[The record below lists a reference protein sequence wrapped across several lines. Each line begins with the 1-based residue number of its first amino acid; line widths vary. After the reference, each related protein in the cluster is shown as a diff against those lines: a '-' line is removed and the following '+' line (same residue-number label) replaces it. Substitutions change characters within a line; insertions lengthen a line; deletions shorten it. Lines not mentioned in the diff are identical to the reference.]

1 MRKLP
6 QKSCIFAE
14 MMKRLHTV
22 LLLIAFCLM
31 SACNDISSE
40 QSLLDTAES
49 LLDTHADSARSLLDS
64 IRSQIEQKNVRR
76 LTMRYRL
83 LMASALNKTYGQLP
97 SDTTFSEVVRY
108 YDHHGNSNERMRA
121 HYLLGCIYRD
131 MGEAPQAIQCYQDA
145 TEYAD
150 TLRANCD
157 YNTLFRI
164 YAQMADV
171 YAKQFLT
178 EEALIAQQK
187 TMLYAKKAHDIYHY
201 IHAYELTLNSYN
213 IMDDTAMI
221 VHVTNESHRLF
232 MANGMPQHAANVYPS
247 LIRLYLDHSEYEKAK
262 PLMDEFEK
270 ESGLFDDDGNII
282 NPRRTNYYYSKG
294 LYYMG
299 VHRVDSAEYFF
310 RKLLSCSVNDYASYK
325 GLLAVYQA
333 KHNQDSIVK
342 YANLCERG
350 LENMLENIQMEA
362 TKQVTAMYNYNRVQ
376 DQVNKK
382 EQEVRRIKII
392 IGVSLLLTCLIAVYV
407 YVYIRKNRKRVLA
420 QINQLNTNYL
430 EAMNDVDRA
439 KADMAAMQADYT
451 LFVCNKEK
459 DIAELEQKVAQ
470 YQSQIDSLN
479 SSEREEAL
487 LSSIP
492 VEAFRKFTYPQQP
505 LPHKSDWLQLTRI
518 VKQSLPTFYAKVS
531 QENLL
536 SPLQLRTSL
545 LTRLKFTNSE
555 ISILLNITPQQVTNT
570 KTAINEKLFGQKTAT
585 TLMANLKS
593 L

>member
-1 MRKLP
+1 MLP
-6 QKSCIFAE
+6 QKSCIFAC

-40 QSLLDTAES
+40 QSMLDTAES

-64 IRSQIEQKNVRR
+64 IRPQVEQKNVRR

-97 SDTTFSEVVRY
+97 SDTAFSEVVRY
-108 YDHHGNSNERMRA
+108 YDHHGNSNERMRV

-187 TMLYAKKAHDIYHY
+187 TMHYAKKAHDIYHY

-262 PLMDEFEK
+262 PLMDVFEK
-270 ESGLFDDDGNII
+270 ESGLFDEDGNII
-282 NPRRTNYYYSKG
+282 NPRRTNYYNSKG

-299 VHRVDSAEYFF
+299 IHRVDSAEYFF

-376 DQVNKK
+376 NQVNKK

-407 YVYIRKNRKRVLA
+407 YVHIRKNRKRSLA

-430 EAMNDVDRA
+430 EAMNEVDRA
-439 KADMAAMQADYT
+439 KADMAAIQADYT

>member
-1 MRKLP
+1 
-6 QKSCIFAE
+6 

-40 QSLLDTAES
+40 QSMLDTAES

-64 IRSQIEQKNVRR
+64 IRPQVEQKNVRR

-97 SDTTFSEVVRY
+97 SDTAFSEVVRY
-108 YDHHGNSNERMRA
+108 YDHHGNSNERMQA

-150 TLRANCD
+150 TLHADCD

-187 TMLYAKKAHDIYHY
+187 TMHYAKKAHDIYHY

-282 NPRRTNYYYSKG
+282 NPRRTNYYNSKG

-299 VHRVDSAEYFF
+299 IHRVDSAEYFF

-376 DQVNKK
+376 NQVNKK
-382 EQEVRRIKII
+382 EQEVRRIKAII
-392 IGVSLLLTCLIAVYV
+392 CVSLLLTCLIAVYV
-407 YVYIRKNRKRVLA
+407 YVHIRKNRKRSLA

-430 EAMNDVDRA
+430 EAMNEVDRA

-487 LSSIP
+487 LSSNP
-492 VEAFRKFTYPQQP
+492 VETFRKFTYPLQP

-518 VKQSLPTFYAKVS
+518 VRQSLPTFYAKVA

-536 SPLQLRTSL
+536 SPLQLRTCL

>member
-1 MRKLP
+1 MLP
-6 QKSCIFAE
+6 QKSCIFAD
-14 MMKRLHTV
+14 MMKRLYTV

-40 QSLLDTAES
+40 QSMLDTAES

-64 IRSQIEQKNVRR
+64 IRPQVEQKNVRR

-97 SDTTFSEVVRY
+97 SDTAFSEVVRY

-187 TMLYAKKAHDIYHY
+187 TMHYAKKAHDIYHY

-262 PLMDEFEK
+262 PLMDVFEK
-270 ESGLFDDDGNII
+270 ESGLFDEDGNII
-282 NPRRTNYYYSKG
+282 NPRRTNYYNSKG

-299 VHRVDSAEYFF
+299 IHRVDSAEYFF

-376 DQVNKK
+376 NQVNKK
-382 EQEVRRIKII
+382 EQEVRRIKAII
-392 IGVSLLLTCLIAVYV
+392 CVSLLLTCLIAVYV
-407 YVYIRKNRKRVLA
+407 YVHIRKNRKRSLA

-430 EAMNDVDRA
+430 EAMNEVDRA

-487 LSSIP
+487 LSSNP
-492 VEAFRKFTYPQQP
+492 VETFRKFTYPLQP

-518 VKQSLPTFYAKVS
+518 VRQSLPTFYAKVA

-536 SPLQLRTSL
+536 SPLQLRTCL

>member
-1 MRKLP
+1 
-6 QKSCIFAE
+6 
-14 MMKRLHTV
+14 MMKRLYTV

-40 QSLLDTAES
+40 QSMLDTAES

-64 IRSQIEQKNVRR
+64 IRPQVEQKNVRR

-97 SDTTFSEVVRY
+97 SDTAFSEVVRY

-187 TMLYAKKAHDIYHY
+187 TMHYAKKAHDIYHY

-262 PLMDEFEK
+262 PLMDVFEK
-270 ESGLFDDDGNII
+270 ESGLFDEDGNII
-282 NPRRTNYYYSKG
+282 NPRRTNYYNSKG

-299 VHRVDSAEYFF
+299 IHRVDSAEYFF

-342 YANLCERG
+342 YANLCERE

-376 DQVNKK
+376 NQVNKK
-382 EQEVRRIKII
+382 EQEVRRIKTII
-392 IGVSLLLTCLIAVYV
+392 CVSLLLTCLIAVYV
-407 YVYIRKNRKRVLA
+407 YVHIRKNRKRSLA

-430 EAMNDVDRA
+430 EAMNEVDRA
-439 KADMAAMQADYT
+439 KADMAAIQADYT

-487 LSSIP
+487 LSSNP
-492 VEAFRKFTYPQQP
+492 VETFRKFTYPLQP

-518 VKQSLPTFYAKVS
+518 VRQSLPTFYAKVA

-536 SPLQLRTSL
+536 SPLQLRTCL

-585 TLMANLKS
+585 TLMENLKS

>member
-1 MRKLP
+1 
-6 QKSCIFAE
+6 
-14 MMKRLHTV
+14 
-22 LLLIAFCLM
+22 M

-40 QSLLDTAES
+40 QSMLDTAES

-64 IRSQIEQKNVRR
+64 IRPQVEQKNVRR

-97 SDTTFSEVVRY
+97 SDTAFSEVVRY
-108 YDHHGNSNERMRA
+108 YDHHGNSNERMRV

-187 TMLYAKKAHDIYHY
+187 TMHYAKKAHDIYHY

-262 PLMDEFEK
+262 PLMDVFEK
-270 ESGLFDDDGNII
+270 ESGLFDEDGNII
-282 NPRRTNYYYSKG
+282 NPRRTNYYNSKG

-299 VHRVDSAEYFF
+299 IHRVDSAEYFF

-376 DQVNKK
+376 NQVNKK

-407 YVYIRKNRKRVLA
+407 YVHIRKNRKRSLA

-430 EAMNDVDRA
+430 EAMNEVDRA
-439 KADMAAMQADYT
+439 KADMAAIQADYT

-487 LSSIP
+487 LSSNP
-492 VEAFRKFTYPQQP
+492 VETFRKFTYPLQP

-518 VKQSLPTFYAKVS
+518 VRQSLPTFYAKVA

-536 SPLQLRTSL
+536 SPLQLRTCL

>member
-1 MRKLP
+1 M
-6 QKSCIFAE
+6 
-14 MMKRLHTV
+14 
-22 LLLIAFCLM
+22 
-31 SACNDISSE
+31 
-40 QSLLDTAES
+40 LDTAES

-64 IRSQIEQKNVRR
+64 IRPQVEQKNVRR

-97 SDTTFSEVVRY
+97 SDTAFSEVVRY

-262 PLMDEFEK
+262 PLMDVFEK
-270 ESGLFDDDGNII
+270 ESGLFDEDGNII
-282 NPRRTNYYYSKG
+282 NPRRTNYYNSKG

-299 VHRVDSAEYFF
+299 IHRVDSAEYFF

-376 DQVNKK
+376 NQVNKK

-407 YVYIRKNRKRVLA
+407 YVHIRKNRKRSLA

-430 EAMNDVDRA
+430 EAMNEVDRA
-439 KADMAAMQADYT
+439 KADMAAIQADYT

-487 LSSIP
+487 LSSNP
-492 VEAFRKFTYPQQP
+492 VETFRKFTYPLQP

-518 VKQSLPTFYAKVS
+518 VRQSLPTFYAKVA

-536 SPLQLRTSL
+536 SPLQLRTCL

>member
-1 MRKLP
+1 MMR
-6 QKSCIFAE
+6 
-14 MMKRLHTV
+14 MMKLLYTV

-40 QSLLDTAES
+40 QAVLDTAES
-49 LLDTHADSARSLLDS
+49 LLDAHADSARSLLDS
-64 IRSQIEQKNVRR
+64 IRPQVEQKNVRW

-97 SDTTFSEVVRY
+97 SDTTFSEVVSY
-108 YDHHGNSNERMRA
+108 YDHHGNSNERMQA

-150 TLRANCD
+150 TLRADCD

-171 YAKQFLT
+171 YGKQFLPV
-178 EEALIAQQK
+178 EALIAQQK
-187 TMLYAKKAHDIYHY
+187 TMHYAPKARNLYQY

-213 IMDDTAMI
+213 MMGDTAMI

-247 LIRLYLDHSEYEKAK
+247 LIRLYLDRSEYEKAK

-270 ESGLFDDDGNII
+270 ESGLFDEDGNIM

-310 RKLLSCSVNDYASYK
+310 RKLLSSSVNDYASYK
-325 GLLAVYQA
+325 GLLSVYQA
-333 KHNQDSIVK
+333 RHNQDSIVK
-342 YANLCERG
+342 YANLCESG
-350 LENMLENIQMEA
+350 LENMLENTQMEA
-362 TKQVTAMYNYNRVQ
+362 TKQVSAMYNYNRVQ
-376 DQVNKK
+376 NQVYKK
-382 EQEVRRIKII
+382 EQEVRRIKTII
-392 IGVSLLLTCLIAVYV
+392 CMSLLLACLIAVFV
-407 YVYIRKNRKRVLA
+407 YIHIRKNKKRALA
-420 QINQLNTNYL
+420 QINQLHTNYL
-430 EAMNDVDRA
+430 EAMNEVDRA

-451 LFVCNKEK
+451 LYINKKES

-487 LSSIP
+487 LSSSP
-492 VEAFRKFTYPQQP
+492 VETFRKYTYPQQP
-505 LPHKSDWLQLTRI
+505 SPHKSDWLQLTRI
-518 VKQSLPTFYAKVS
+518 VRQSLPAFYARVS
-531 QENLL
+531 QEQLL
-536 SPLQLRTSL
+536 SPLQLRTCL

>member
-1 MRKLP
+1 MKMTKL
-6 QKSCIFAE
+6 
-14 MMKRLHTV
+14 LYTV

-40 QSLLDTAES
+40 QSLLDTTES
-49 LLDTHADSARSLLDS
+49 LLGAHADSARNLLDS
-64 IRSQIEQKNVRR
+64 IRPQVEQKNVRR

-83 LMASALNKTYGQLP
+83 LMASALNKTYGPLP

-108 YDHHGNSNERMRA
+108 YDRHGNSNERMQA

-131 MGEAPQAIQCYQDA
+131 KGEAPQAIQCYQDA

-187 TMLYAKKAHDIYHY
+187 TMHYAKKAHDIYHY

-262 PLMDEFEK
+262 PLMDVFEK
-270 ESGLFDDDGNII
+270 ESGLFDEDGNII
-282 NPRRTNYYYSKG
+282 NPRRTNYYNSKG

-299 VHRVDSAEYFF
+299 IHHVDSAEYFF

-376 DQVNKK
+376 NQVNKK
-382 EQEVRRIKII
+382 EQEVRRIKTII
-392 IGVSLLLTCLIAVYV
+392 CVSLLLTCLIAVYV
-407 YVYIRKNRKRVLA
+407 YVHIRKNRKRSLA

-430 EAMNDVDRA
+430 EAMNEVDRA

-487 LSSIP
+487 LSSNP
-492 VEAFRKFTYPQQP
+492 VETFRKFTYPLQS

-518 VKQSLPTFYAKVS
+518 VRQSLPTFYAKVA

-536 SPLQLRTSL
+536 SPLQLRTCL

>member
-1 MRKLP
+1 M
-6 QKSCIFAE
+6 
-14 MMKRLHTV
+14 
-22 LLLIAFCLM
+22 
-31 SACNDISSE
+31 
-40 QSLLDTAES
+40 LDTAES

-64 IRSQIEQKNVRR
+64 IRPQVEQKNVRR

-97 SDTTFSEVVRY
+97 SDTAFSEVVRY
-108 YDHHGNSNERMRA
+108 YDHHGNSNERMRV

-187 TMLYAKKAHDIYHY
+187 TMHYAKKAHDIYHY

-262 PLMDEFEK
+262 PLMDVFEK
-270 ESGLFDDDGNII
+270 ESGLFDEDGNII
-282 NPRRTNYYYSKG
+282 NPRRTNYYNSKG

-299 VHRVDSAEYFF
+299 IHRVDSAEYFF

-376 DQVNKK
+376 NQVNKK

-407 YVYIRKNRKRVLA
+407 YVHIRKNRKRSLA

-430 EAMNDVDRA
+430 EAMNEVDRA
-439 KADMAAMQADYT
+439 KADMAAIQADYT

-487 LSSIP
+487 LSSNP
-492 VEAFRKFTYPQQP
+492 VETFRKFTYPLQP

-518 VKQSLPTFYAKVS
+518 VRQSLPTFYAKVA

-536 SPLQLRTSL
+536 SPLQLRTCL

>member
-1 MRKLP
+1 
-6 QKSCIFAE
+6 
-14 MMKRLHTV
+14 MMKRLYTV

-40 QSLLDTAES
+40 QSMLDTAES

-64 IRSQIEQKNVRR
+64 IRPQVEQKNVRR

-97 SDTTFSEVVRY
+97 SDTAFSEVVRY

-187 TMLYAKKAHDIYHY
+187 TMHYAKKAHDIYHY

-262 PLMDEFEK
+262 PLMDVFEK
-270 ESGLFDDDGNII
+270 ESGLFDEDGNII
-282 NPRRTNYYYSKG
+282 NPRRTNYYNSKG

-299 VHRVDSAEYFF
+299 IHRVDSAEYFF

-376 DQVNKK
+376 NQVNKK
-382 EQEVRRIKII
+382 EQEVRRIKAII
-392 IGVSLLLTCLIAVYV
+392 CVSLLLTCLIAVYV
-407 YVYIRKNRKRVLA
+407 YVHIRKNRKRSLA

-430 EAMNDVDRA
+430 EAMNEVDRA

-487 LSSIP
+487 LSSNP
-492 VEAFRKFTYPQQP
+492 VETFRKFTYPLQP

-518 VKQSLPTFYAKVS
+518 VRQSLPTFYAKVA

-536 SPLQLRTSL
+536 SPLQLRTCL

>member
-1 MRKLP
+1 
-6 QKSCIFAE
+6 
-14 MMKRLHTV
+14 
-22 LLLIAFCLM
+22 M

-40 QSLLDTAES
+40 QSMLDTAES

-64 IRSQIEQKNVRR
+64 IRPQVEQKNVRR

-97 SDTTFSEVVRY
+97 SDTAFSEVVRY

-187 TMLYAKKAHDIYHY
+187 TMHYAKKAHDIYHY

-262 PLMDEFEK
+262 PLMDVFEK
-270 ESGLFDDDGNII
+270 ESGLFDEDGNII
-282 NPRRTNYYYSKG
+282 NPRRTNYYNSKG

-299 VHRVDSAEYFF
+299 IHRVDSAEYFF

-376 DQVNKK
+376 NQVNKK

-407 YVYIRKNRKRVLA
+407 YVHIRKNRKRSLA

-430 EAMNDVDRA
+430 EAMNEVDRA

-487 LSSIP
+487 LSSNP
-492 VEAFRKFTYPQQP
+492 VETFRKFTYPLQP

-518 VKQSLPTFYAKVS
+518 VRQSLPTFYAKVA

-536 SPLQLRTSL
+536 SPLQLRTCL